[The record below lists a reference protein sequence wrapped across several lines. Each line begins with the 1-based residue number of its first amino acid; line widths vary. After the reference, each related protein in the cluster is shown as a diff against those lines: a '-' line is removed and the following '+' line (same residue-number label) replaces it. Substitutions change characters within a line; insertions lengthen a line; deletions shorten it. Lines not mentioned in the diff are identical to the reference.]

1 MTPEEKQEII
11 DEVVPEVVQEV
22 LDEIA
27 EQSIDAQLGFAID
40 ADGYLCVDTEVTET
54 T

>member
-1 MTPEEKQEII
+1 MTPEEKQEIV
-11 DEVVPEVVQEV
+11 DEVMAT
-22 LDEIA
+22 IA
-27 EQSIDAQLGFAID
+27 QQSINAELGFSID